1 MQGAAEAVSPRELVL
16 GRYRPL
22 RPLGSGGSG
31 SVWLTHDETS
41 GLQVALKIV
50 AREGT
55 AGSRAERE
63 ASAAA
68 QLRHP
73 HCLRAYALAR
83 DQGHVYIAYEYV
95 PGTTLRHALRAGEL
109 DDEAALEAAA
119 QIADALAVAHDHG
132 IVHRDVKPS
141 NVLLAEGPYVSVK
154 LLDFGLALI
163 REEETLTAAGDIPG
177 TLAYIS
183 PERLKGESAGPA
195 ADVWSLGVLLWEA
208 LAGRHPFTGGTLVE
222 TAKQIG
228 AGAPS
233 LQTERP
239 DLPRSTIAL
248 VDRALAVDPARRPSA
263 EKVAADLRRAADAP
277 ARRAAPNPGRL
288 AQAATR
294 VVPAGLAA
302 LFAGWTASA
311 LPFYPAHWPAAIA
324 VAAGLVTLA
333 GARAGLVLALAA
345 PVFPLGNLSFGL
357 AALYG
362 AVALAWLVLYW
373 RAPRGG
379 LAFAVGPLLAP
390 AGLLGLAPLAFR
402 PLRGVLQ
409 RCAMTAAAVLAA
421 GAAGALPHA
430 GSLRLAGSRHPLTV
444 AHVLWRALAAD
455 RALAFEALAL
465 VAIAALLPLARGRG
479 PWPIAGAG
487 AALLASS
494 LVAFPN
500 APALPIVLAVWAGCA
515 GLALEPVLRNIRR

>member
-1 MQGAAEAVSPRELVL
+1 MPFSREKVGPLYPVFEPQRSLSCRGQEGGRMPGAAEAASQPGLAL
-16 GRYRPL
+16 GRYRPP
-22 RPLGSGGSG
+22 RPLGSGRSG
-31 SVWLTHDETS
+31 SVWLAHDETS

-95 PGTTLRHALRAGEL
+95 PGTTLRHALRAGDL
-109 DDEAALEAAA
+109 DDEAALEASA
-119 QIADALAVAHDHG
+119 QIADALAVAHEHG

-141 NVLLAEGPYVSVK
+141 NVLLAEGPDVSVK

-248 VDRALAVDPARRPSA
+248 VDRALPGDPARRPSA
-263 EKVAADLRRAADAP
+263 EKGAARP
-277 ARRAAPNPGRL
+277 
-288 AQAATR
+288 
-294 VVPAGLAA
+294 
-302 LFAGWTASA
+302 
-311 LPFYPAHWPAAIA
+311 
-324 VAAGLVTLA
+324 
-333 GARAGLVLALAA
+333 
-345 PVFPLGNLSFGL
+345 
-357 AALYG
+357 
-362 AVALAWLVLYW
+362 
-373 RAPRGG
+373 PRGPPPPPPPG
-379 LAFAVGPLLAP
+379 GTQP
-390 AGLLGLAPLAFR
+390 R
-402 PLRGVLQ
+402 P
-409 RCAMTAAAVLAA
+409 
-421 GAAGALPHA
+421 
-430 GSLRLAGSRHPLTV
+430 
-444 AHVLWRALAAD
+444 
-455 RALAFEALAL
+455 
-465 VAIAALLPLARGRG
+465 
-479 PWPIAGAG
+479 
-487 AALLASS
+487 
-494 LVAFPN
+494 
-500 APALPIVLAVWAGCA
+500 
-515 GLALEPVLRNIRR
+515 